1 MNVLFEYSKKE
12 PEPMKISQENI
23 KTRILNTSAKIFAK
37 YGIAKTTIDDI
48 AKAVNMGKSSL
59 YYYFKNKEEIFK
71 AVIHAEIEE
80 FGTKI
85 RQAVADASS
94 PQDKLRIFAVN
105 RMRSLKELTNA
116 YSALKDEYLT
126 EYAFI
131 QELREEYDRRETA
144 LIRSILE
151 EGVKAGLFSI
161 TDVDMTSKVFITA
174 LKGFEYEWLMKENAP
189 EDIEANVDGLL
200 TVFYNGILK

>member
-1 MNVLFEYSKKE
+1 
-12 PEPMKISQENI
+12 MKISQENI